1 MSVCDHEWFVEGP
14 GAAGAHHQSRDCPQ
28 RVRGCAHLEARGT
41 DGAAAREIRV
51 AISNSLGVDVP
62 ASSVRSY
69 LQLNTPAM
77 FERVTRGRYRL
88 RVSTNV

>member
-1 MSVCDHEWFVEGP
+1 MRLRP
-14 GAAGAHHQSRDCPQ
+14 GQVRDAICS
-28 RVRGCAHLEARGT
+28 HLETRGT
-41 DGAAAREIRV
+41 DGATAGEIRV
-51 AISNSLGVDVP
+51 AISNSLGVNVP

-88 RVSTNV
+88 RVVVHV